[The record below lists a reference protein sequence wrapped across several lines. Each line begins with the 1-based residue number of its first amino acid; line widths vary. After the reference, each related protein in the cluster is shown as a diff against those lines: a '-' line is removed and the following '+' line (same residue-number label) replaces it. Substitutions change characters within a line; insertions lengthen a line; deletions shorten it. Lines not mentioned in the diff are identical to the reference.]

1 MLISVLP
8 VARKHA
14 AVLDSRARAN
24 NSLQPTFAAADAA
37 PNAAELGT
45 LAVGEDMKKFLL
57 VLSLASLS
65 QLVLADDCELDQ
77 KARIEEN
84 IKLKNKYPGSH
95 LAEKNLVLVVPAD
108 DGEVRINIGGCVH
121 YGVKIELKRKKTTK
135 DKNKNE
141 EEFMKQI
148 LHLAKLYSQ
157 GNVDYAKLT
166 NVIENRRWTQPEPP
180 SRLYFFTYDETST
193 FEVYEREEGEYTIVG
208 FSMYS

>member
-1 MLISVLP
+1 
-8 VARKHA
+8 
-14 AVLDSRARAN
+14 
-24 NSLQPTFAAADAA
+24 LQPTFAAADAA

-65 QLVLADDCELDQ
+65 QLVLAGDCELDQ